1 MLFQRY
7 DDADLVAASQT
18 IILEQNYSQK
28 NSKWL
33 GLALLLFL
41 ILGLIALKFKR
52 RNLTSSGSKENI
64 SNFNVPNEITPFSVL
79 GLLRK
84 IHKEKD
90 FPEDI
95 QLQLDESIE
104 SVEKQYFDR
113 EDERSLNLKNIAEEW
128 VNRAV

>member
-18 IILEQNYSQK
+18 ILLEQRYGQK
-28 NSKWL
+28 NLKWI
-33 GLALLLFL
+33 GLALLVVL
-41 ILGLIALKFKR
+41 ILGAIAVKLKR
-52 RNLTSSGSKENI
+52 RSLASSGNKEKI
-64 SNFNVPNEITPFSVL
+64 ADFNVPNEITPFSVL

-84 IHKEKD
+84 INEEKD
-90 FPEDI
+90 FSENV
-95 QLQLDESIE
+95 QLQLNESIA

-113 EDERSLNLKNIAEEW
+113 EDERSLNLKDIAEEW

>member
-1 MLFQRY
+1 M
-7 DDADLVAASQT
+7 
-18 IILEQNYSQK
+18 
-28 NSKWL
+28 
-33 GLALLLFL
+33 
-41 ILGLIALKFKR
+41 KFKR
-52 RNLTSSGSKENI
+52 RNLTSSGSKEKI

-95 QLQLDESIE
+95 QLQLDESIA